1 MEAAAQDLAAR
12 LAALE
17 AAADWPAVMAE
28 FEAAAGHSPPPPAVL
43 AYLNAALATG
53 DAGRIAAATLVAIR
67 AEMPR
72 PRRVL
77 AARRLAGAGHGQDAL
92 AVLLADPDIL
102 RDDGVLTPM
111 GPTLHLVG
119 RNIGHPALKAAV
131 ETAWR
136 RFANLAEPE
145 PRPSPFGFAEA
156 PHMAQGGAPG
166 ATFALFHAG
175 GRMAAEAAEFTR
187 LDAQFRA
194 TLAEDRAPWV
204 RVWENVFVNDMG
216 QIWRP
221 DRRLLRTHR
230 WPLLRR
236 SRAAMAAAPRIA
248 EAVFAFNEAFNF
260 FHWFAEWLPALAWL
274 PEDRDPPIA
283 LLEPPRAPGFV
294 QESLDLAFARPPPRM
309 TVGDAVFVERLYMVP
324 AGAPWLTRLGAYR
337 PLLARIEAAADAEA
351 ARHPGP
357 SRIYLSRRGAT
368 ARPMAN
374 EAEVEAA
381 LAARGY
387 ETVRLEAMPL
397 LRQVALLRGAEA
409 VVAPHGA
416 GLAHLLTARPGLRVF
431 ELMPVTPAWHAPR
444 FCMARLSRIVGHR
457 HAMWLEPA
465 FGAEER
471 WRVDIPPM
479 LDALARFERGEGG

>member
-1 MEAAAQDLAAR
+1 MEAGQGLAAR
-12 LAALE
+12 LAVLE
-17 AAADWPAVMAE
+17 AAADWPGIVAI
-28 FEAAAGHSPPPPAVL
+28 FEAEAGAAPDAGAVL
-43 AYLNAALATG
+43 AFVNAALALG
-53 DAGRIAAATLVAIR
+53 DPQRIAAATLAAIR
-67 AEMPR
+67 AELPR
-72 PRRVL
+72 QRRVL
-77 AARRLAGAGHGQDAL
+77 AARRLAGAGHGAEAL
-92 AVLLADPDIL
+92 ATLFADPDIL

-111 GPTLHLVG
+111 GPTLTVVARALD
-119 RNIGHPALKAAV
+119 HPALKLAT

-145 PRPSPFGFAEA
+145 PRPSPFGFAAA
-156 PHMAQGGAPG
+156 PHLAAGGAPG
-166 ATFALFHAG
+166 ASFAVFHAG
-175 GRMAAEAAEFTR
+175 GRMAAEAAEFAR

-194 TLAEDRAPWV
+194 TLAQDRAPWV
-204 RVWENVFVNDMG
+204 RVWEDVFVNDMG

-236 SRAAMAAAPRIA
+236 SRAAMATAPRLA

-260 FHWFAEWLPALAWL
+260 FHWYAEWLPALAWL
-274 PEDRDPPIA
+274 PEQRDPPIA

-294 QESLDLAFARPPPRM
+294 QESLDLAFARPPPRV

-337 PLLARIEAAADAEA
+337 PLLDRIAAAADADA
-351 ARHPGP
+351 ARAPGP
-357 SRIYLSRRGAT
+357 RRIYLSRRGSA

-387 ETVRLEAMPL
+387 ATVRLEEMPL

-416 GLAHLLTARPGLRVF
+416 GLAHLLTARPGLAVF

-457 HAMWLEPA
+457 HALWLEPA

-471 WRVDIPPM
+471 WRVEIPPM
-479 LDALARFERGEGG
+479 LEALARFEAGARG